1 MSFKSI
7 VYDVC
12 FFEIPKIIYENYKA
26 LKSNE
31 MMVTFRK
38 SEKAEYMK
46 VHEKMKITKAIK
58 ECCSNAVNEHF
69 SAGKSMF
76 DEDNRPKN
84 HRVNG
89 EINDSDES

>member
-1 MSFKSI
+1 M
-7 VYDVC
+7 
-12 FFEIPKIIYENYKA
+12 FFWNSENNLWELQG

-38 SEKAEYMK
+38 SKKAEK

-84 HRVNG
+84 HRING